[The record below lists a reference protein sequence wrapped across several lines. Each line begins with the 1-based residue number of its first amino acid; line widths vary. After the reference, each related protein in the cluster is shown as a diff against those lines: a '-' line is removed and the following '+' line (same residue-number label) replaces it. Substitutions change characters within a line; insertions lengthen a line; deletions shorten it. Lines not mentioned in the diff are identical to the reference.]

1 MEWDLTVHLLP
12 IVAGIFLSVTFLYV
26 IQRADSKGTTYLFWM
41 MIGSIG
47 WSLVYIVQL
56 TTRYR
61 ELILLIDPLVITFVP
76 ITAISWFLFALEY
89 TGYGDWQ
96 RREVRGIIVVPS
108 IVTYVLLFTNDYHM
122 LFWSEYLVKYDA
134 ETGLLLPDST
144 IGIWFAVHTAHMY
157 LLEVIAVV
165 LIVREALNNWSVYR
179 LQAIVMIVATL
190 PVMISNFLFVTKIT
204 AVDYTSTAL
213 AFTAAGFTWGLYRHE
228 LFDLVPVARDTVLEE
243 MRDAVIVID
252 NKGRIID
259 LNDSVDEIIE
269 DDDEI
274 IGKAATEVLP
284 FELLETDGGIQRA
297 NREVTLR
304 NGNSEEHYKLQST
317 RMTGT
322 NDEHVGTVL
331 VLQDVTELKRRE
343 RELQRTN
350 QELEQT
356 NEELEILN
364 RIVRHDIQN
373 DMNVVQGHAQLV
385 ETLLDAEDQD
395 AIEPVLHN
403 TQHAIELT
411 ETVRDLIT
419 AATGEEDLE
428 MEPVD
433 LIDLLQQEIER
444 ARIAHEEATFE
455 LEVPQQHDRIQVWG
469 TMMLSS
475 VITNLRSNAV
485 RHNDTDDP
493 EITVSVDVDQEAV
506 TIRVADNGPGVPA
519 DKRDEIFGRG
529 EKGLDSPG
537 SGIGLYLVDTL
548 VEEFG
553 GSVHV
558 EDNKPRGAVF
568 VIELRRVTEGKYR

>member
-1 MEWDLTVHLLP
+1 
-12 IVAGIFLSVTFLYV
+12 
-26 IQRADSKGTTYLFWM
+26 
-41 MIGSIG
+41 
-47 WSLVYIVQL
+47 
-56 TTRYR
+56 
-61 ELILLIDPLVITFVP
+61 
-76 ITAISWFLFALEY
+76 
-89 TGYGDWQ
+89 
-96 RREVRGIIVVPS
+96 
-108 IVTYVLLFTNDYHM
+108 
-122 LFWSEYLVKYDA
+122 
-134 ETGLLLPDST
+134 
-144 IGIWFAVHTAHMY
+144 
-157 LLEVIAVV
+157 
-165 LIVREALNNWSVYR
+165 
-179 LQAIVMIVATL
+179 
-190 PVMISNFLFVTKIT
+190 
-204 AVDYTSTAL
+204 
-213 AFTAAGFTWGLYRHE
+213 
-228 LFDLVPVARDTVLEE
+228 
-243 MRDAVIVID
+243 
-252 NKGRIID
+252 
-259 LNDSVDEIIE
+259 
-269 DDDEI
+269 
-274 IGKAATEVLP
+274 
-284 FELLETDGGIQRA
+284 
-297 NREVTLR
+297 
-304 NGNSEEHYKLQST
+304 
-317 RMTGT
+317 
-322 NDEHVGTVL
+322 
-331 VLQDVTELKRRE
+331 LKRRE

-350 QELEQT
+350 EELSQT

-385 ETLLDAEDQD
+385 ETLLDEEDED

-568 VIELRRVTEGKYR
+568 VIELRRVTEGKHR